1 MYFTNELS
9 YETESLKRV
18 IEHHLREKLTESLK
32 SVATLQET
40 ALPTADYQ
48 KRDKKGSTGE

>member
-9 YETESLKRV
+9 YE
-18 IEHHLREKLTESLK
+18 TESLK

-40 ALPTADYQ
+40 ALPTDYQ

>member
-9 YETESLKRV
+9 YETKSLKRV

-40 ALPTADYQ
+40 ALPTDYQ